1 MPRIVSKLGLTVDE
15 LPDFTTVCTRK
26 QDLKIRIWRVLL
38 RVSASLHEFGEV
50 QAIDATG
57 FQRHKAS
64 RQYVIRVGY
73 NFDDI
78 KTTALVDCDS
88 TAILDFHCSMKQP
101 HDTQIGWQVLT
112 RNLGKLETVVADKGY
127 DWDALRQ
134 ELRSANVRPVI
145 KHRDF
150 YPLDKAHNARHD
162 EDTYHRR
169 SLIEAI
175 FYALKRRFGETLRA
189 RTWFGQFR
197 ELVLKAAVRNI
208 EQAVS
213 TSRP

>member
-1 MPRIVSKLGLTVDE
+1 
-15 LPDFTTVCTRK
+15 
-26 QDLKIRIWRVLL
+26 
-38 RVSASLHEFGEV
+38 
-50 QAIDATG
+50 
-57 FQRHKAS
+57 
-64 RQYVIRVGY
+64 VIRVGY

-78 KTTALVDCDS
+78 KTTALVDSDS
-88 TAILDFHCSMKQP
+88 TAILDVHFSMKQP
-101 HDTQIGWQVLT
+101 HDTQVGWQVLT
-112 RNLGKLETVVADKGY
+112 RNLEKLEIVVADKGY

-134 ELRSANVRPVI
+134 ELRSANGRPVI
-145 KHRDF
+145 KHREF

-189 RTWFGQFR
+189 RTWFDQFR
-197 ELVLKAAVRNI
+197 DLVLKAAVRNV